1 MNHISHHMFNWR
13 GFDENQLHDENIEL
27 TSGRPNLHVEGQFIL
42 SHLSSSHFVL
52 VKTIEARNMQVL
64 QKAFEK
70 RNAKQ
75 RFEVREVFILTSS

>member
-1 MNHISHHMFNWR
+1 MFKWR
-13 GFDENQLHDENIEL
+13 GFDENQLRDENVEL

-64 QKAFEK
+64 QKAFFK
-70 RNAKQ
+70 KNAKQ
-75 RFEVREVFILTSS
+75 RLEMREKCSF

>member
-13 GFDENQLHDENIEL
+13 GFHENPLHD
-27 TSGRPNLHVEGQFIL
+27 GRPTLHGEGQFIL
-42 SHLSSSHFVL
+42 SHLSSSQFVP
-52 VKTIEARNMQVL
+52 VMTIEARNLQVL

-75 RFEVREVFILTSS
+75 RSEVREKGSF